1 MTALLLA
8 MLSAVLYGAGAAVE
22 HRQAACTPAGTAAG
36 GRLLAVLVRRPLWL
50 AGAALE
56 VGGFAAHA
64 AALRTGSLVAVQLI
78 LGCSLLVS
86 VGVSARLARRVV
98 SYRCWLAIFTVVTAI
113 GVSVALLGPDEHS
126 ASHASGRAALAALV
140 TGLMT
145 VPIVA
150 AGLLS
155 SGRRARPLLLAAAA
169 GMADTCVAVLTM
181 AFAHSFAH
189 GLSAVVTSW
198 PLYALVAAGLASLT
212 LTQTA
217 YQTDAPLIT
226 LPVITSVTP
235 VASLAVGVF
244 ALHETANLSV
254 ARGVTVTACLACGL
268 AALIV
273 LARAAIVSRLAAEPL
288 REIQEEHIR
297 GGEDVGNLG
306 AGGVVGVNVD
316 PADAVLGIDEDD
328 GGHGEVLGAVGVD
341 SVQVGPELFLRG
353 AQLLGPGRQHDAELA
368 GQSVAH
374 VAEDRE
380 LEVVRFLRGQRAIG
394 SLRTDSDQRYVPLDE
409 SWQQLLLTGP

>member
-22 HRQAACTPAGTAAG
+22 HRQAACTSAGTARGA
-36 GRLLAVLVRRPLWL
+36 RLLALLVRQPLWL
-50 AGAALE
+50 VGAALE
-56 VGGFAAHA
+56 GGGFAAHT
-64 AALRTGSLVAVQLI
+64 AALRTGSLAAVQLV

-86 VGVSARLARRVV
+86 VGVSARLARRMVP
-98 SYRCWLAIFTVVTAI
+98 YRCWPAIFTVVAAI

-126 ASHASGRAALAALV
+126 ASHASGRTVLAALI
-140 TGLMT
+140 TGMMT
-145 VPIVA
+145 VPIAA
-150 AGLLS
+150 AGLFS
-155 SGRRARPLLLAAAA
+155 NGRRARPLLLAAAA

-198 PLYALVAAGLASLT
+198 PLYGLIAAGLASLT

-235 VASLAVGVF
+235 LASLAVGVI
-244 ALHETANLSV
+244 ALHETTNLSV

-273 LARAAIVSRLAAEPL
+273 LARAAAVSRLAAEPR
-288 REIQEEHIR
+288 REVQEDHSAATDRPLACEAAKLGR
-297 GGEDVGNLG
+297 ATRRAADLKSPAAPSSSRSRVLSDVRLLP
-306 AGGVVGVNVD
+306 AG
-316 PADAVLGIDEDD
+316 
-328 GGHGEVLGAVGVD
+328 
-341 SVQVGPELFLRG
+341 
-353 AQLLGPGRQHDAELA
+353 
-368 GQSVAH
+368 
-374 VAEDRE
+374 
-380 LEVVRFLRGQRAIG
+380 
-394 SLRTDSDQRYVPLDE
+394 
-409 SWQQLLLTGP
+409 